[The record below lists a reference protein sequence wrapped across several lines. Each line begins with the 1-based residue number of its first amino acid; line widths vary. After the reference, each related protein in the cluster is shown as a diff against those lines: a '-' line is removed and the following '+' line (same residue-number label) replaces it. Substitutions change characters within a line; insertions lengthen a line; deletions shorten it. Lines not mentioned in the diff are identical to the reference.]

1 VEEVT
6 LGCKVVEYVRI
17 DLEDGTYMPI
27 VFSNDDMAT
36 LGSFFTTD
44 VVCFGD
50 YWDKWIVDPSEDS
63 EEISGNI
70 TYLEKEDGNIYL
82 SFLYDES
89 DEITRLKIS
98 PQNLLELLDY
108 WRKNVSK
115 IKPKYVFISG
125 ENGIYTMKSSDRD
138 PLL

>member
-1 VEEVT
+1 M
-6 LGCKVVEYVRI
+6 EYVRM
-17 DLEDGTYMPI
+17 DFEYGSYMPI
-27 VFSNDDMAT
+27 TFSSDDMAT

-70 TYLEKEDGNIYL
+70 TYLEKEDGYIYI

-98 PQNLLELLDY
+98 PQNLLELLNY
-108 WRKNVSK
+108 WHTNVTK
-115 IKPKYVFISG
+115 TKPKYVFIIG
-125 ENGIYTMKSSDRD
+125 EDGIYTMKSSDSD
-138 PLL
+138 NLVG